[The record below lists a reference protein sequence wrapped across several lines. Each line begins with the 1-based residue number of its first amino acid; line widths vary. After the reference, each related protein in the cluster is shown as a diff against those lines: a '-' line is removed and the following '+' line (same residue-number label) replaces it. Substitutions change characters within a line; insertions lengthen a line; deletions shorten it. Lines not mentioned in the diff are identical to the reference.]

1 MSFSLF
7 LVGFLIVIVGVAWG
21 MSVAGI
27 STTYIMIACLILLGI
42 GITMGVT
49 RTRPKDP
56 PAA

>member
-21 MSVAGI
+21 LSVAGL

>member
-21 MSVAGI
+21 LSVAGV